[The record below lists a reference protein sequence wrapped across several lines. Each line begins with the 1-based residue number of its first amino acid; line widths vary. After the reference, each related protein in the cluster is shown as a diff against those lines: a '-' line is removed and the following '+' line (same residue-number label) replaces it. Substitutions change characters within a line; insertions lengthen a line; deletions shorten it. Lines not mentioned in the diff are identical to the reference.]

1 MLKSAVYTYKV
12 PKSLCERCNENH
24 GKYRVLI
31 MRNKLTAIALCKK
44 CFDEWIELKAK
55 RFPRGSLKGIYSET
69 PVFEKFLKQKKVKV
83 ILI

>member
-1 MLKSAVYTYKV
+1 MSL
-12 PKSLCERCNENH
+12 PKSICERCNANH

-31 MRNKLTAIALCKK
+31 MRNKLTAIAICKK
-44 CFDEWIELKAK
+44 CFDEWTELKAK
-55 RFPRGSLKGIYSET
+55 RFPNATHGIYRHGIYSET